1 MKKTTLSVLIS
12 AALFSSAPMAEGTAD
27 PRSYS
32 PMAGKDY
39 PQQVYWGD
47 THLHTSYSF
56 DAAMMGNKGLSP
68 EDAYRFARGEE
79 VRAHNGMIA
88 KLNRPLDF
96 LMVSDHAEYLGL
108 VPMLGEGNKVLLGEP
123 AGQRWA
129 EMLKAGGQES
139 LKALFEIHHDINNN
153 HKSLANAEVE
163 RSAWN
168 QATAAAD
175 RFNEPGKFTAFIGY
189 EWTTM
194 PGGNNLHR
202 VVMFA
207 DDASKAGQLLPFSS
221 FDSEDPEELWKFLQQ
236 YEDKTGGRVL
246 AIPHNGNVSNGLMFS
261 LTDRKGQPLTREYAQ
276 TRSRWEPVAEVTQ
289 IKGDGETHPK
299 LSPDDEFA
307 DFETWDKG
315 NLIGLEAKQ
324 DEMLKFEY
332 IRSALKMGLKQEA
345 ELGVNPFKY
354 GMIGSS
360 DAHTSL
366 SAVEENNFWGK
377 FSVYEPSAKRAEKK
391 PYKKGQQGKVFD
403 LGVDET
409 AASGYAAVWATEN
422 TRDALFDAI
431 KRRETYATTGP
442 RMTVRFFGG
451 WDFAADEVNHAD
463 FVDRG
468 YSKGVPMG
476 ADLTQAPADKA
487 PSFMVVASRDPEGAN
502 LDRIQIIKGWH
513 DTDGSLQEKVYD
525 IAWSDARQPEA
536 NGKLPSVGNTVD
548 VDSATWS
555 NSIGAAELASVW
567 TDPDF
572 DPAERAF
579 YYVRVLQ
586 IPTPRWNIYDEHHFE
601 TQLDT
606 EMPDSIQERAYTS
619 PIWYTP
625 VSEGGA

>member
-56 DAAMMGNKGLSP
+56 DAAMMGNKGLPP

-108 VPMLGEGNKVLLGEP
+108 VPMINAKNQDLLDDPVG
-123 AGQRWA
+123 ARWA
-129 EMLKAGGQES
+129 QLLNGGADEQ
-139 LKALFEIHHDINNN
+139 LKALLEMNMD
-153 HKSLANAEVE
+153 LATNQKRLVNSTVE
-163 RSAWN
+163 RTAWSDI
-168 QATAAAD
+168 TAAAD
-175 RFNEPGKFTAFIGY
+175 RYNEPGKFTAFIGY

-207 DDASKAGQLLPFSS
+207 DDASKAGQLLPFSA
-221 FDSEDPEELWKFLQQ
+221 FDSEDPEALWEHLQK
-236 YEDKTGGRVL
+236 YEDMTGGRAL

-261 LTDRKGQPLTREYAQ
+261 LTDRDGEPLTRAYAE
-276 TRSRWEPVAEVTQ
+276 TRSRWEPVMEVTQ
-289 IKGDGETHPK
+289 IKGDGETHSK

-315 NLIGLEAKQ
+315 NLTATELKTE
-324 DEMLKFEY
+324 EMLPYEY
-332 IRSALKMGLKQEA
+332 ARSALKLGLEQEA
-345 ELGVNPFKY
+345 KLGVNPFKY

-377 FSVYEPSAKRAEKK
+377 FTLFEPSAKRAEIQGYTEGK
-391 PYKKGQQGKVFD
+391 QGKVYG
-403 LGVDET
+403 LTIDESV
-409 AASGYAAVWATEN
+409 ASGYAAVWATEN

-476 ADLTQAPADKA
+476 ADLTQAPAGKA
-487 PSFMVVASRDPEGAN
+487 PSFMVAASRDPEGAN

-536 NGKLPSVGNTVD
+536 NGKLPAVGNTVD

-586 IPTPRWNIYDEHHFE
+586 IPTPRWNVYDEHYFE
-601 TQLDT
+601 TELNTDK
-606 EMPDSIQERAYTS
+606 PDSIQERAYTS

-625 VSEGGA
+625 VTES

>member
-1 MKKTTLSVLIS
+1 MKKTTLSVIIS
-12 AALFSSAPMAEGTAD
+12 ATLLSSAAQAGET
-27 PRSYS
+27 SYS

-39 PQQVYWGD
+39 PQQVFWGD

-56 DAAMMGNKGLSP
+56 DAAMMGNKGLPP

-79 VRAHNGMIA
+79 IRAHNGMIA

-108 VPMLGEGNKVLLGEP
+108 VPMLGAGNDLLLSEP
-123 AGQRWA
+123 VGQRWA

-139 LKALFEIHHDINNN
+139 LKAMFEIHHDINNN

-163 RSAWN
+163 RSAWD
-168 QATAAAD
+168 AITAAAD
-175 RFNEPGKFTAFIGY
+175 RYNEPGKFTAFIGY

-207 DDASKAGQLLPFSS
+207 DDASKAGQMLPFSS
-221 FDSEDPEELWKFLQQ
+221 FDSEDPEELWKFLQT

-246 AIPHNGNVSNGLMFS
+246 AIPHNGNVSNGLMFA
-261 LTDRKGQPLTREYAQ
+261 LTDRKGQPLTRQYAE
-276 TRSRWEPVAEVTQ
+276 TRSRWEPVMEVTQ

-315 NLIGLEAKQ
+315 NLIGLELKT
-324 DEMLKFEY
+324 DDMLPYEY
-332 IRSALKMGLKQEA
+332 ARSALKLGLQQEA
-345 ELGVNPFKY
+345 ELGVNPFKL

-377 FSVYEPSAKRAEKK
+377 FSVYEPSAERAAHV
-391 PYKKGQQGKVFD
+391 PYVKGENGKVFS
-403 LGVDET
+403 LRGEEMS
-409 AASGYAAVWATEN
+409 ASGYAAVWATEN

-451 WDFAADEVNHAD
+451 WDFATDEVSYPD
-463 FVDRG
+463 YVDRG
-468 YSKGVPMG
+468 YAKGVPMG
-476 ADLTQAPADKA
+476 GDLTQAPADQA
-487 PSFMVVASRDPEGAN
+487 PTFMVAASRDPEGAN
-502 LDRIQIIKGWH
+502 LDRVQIVKGWH
-513 DTDGSLQEKVYD
+513 DGDGNLQEKVYD
-525 IAWSDARQPEA
+525 VAWSDNRQPNDA
-536 NGKLPSVGNTVD
+536 GKLPTVGNTVN
-548 VDSATWS
+548 VDDATWS
-555 NSIGAAELASVW
+555 NSIGSAELTGVW

-572 DPAERAF
+572 GPSERAF

-586 IPTPRWNIYDEHHFE
+586 IPTPRWTAYDEHYFD
-601 TQLDT
+601 QQRDNDT
-606 EMPDSIQERAYTS
+606 PDSIQERAYTS

-625 VSEGGA
+625 ALEG

>member
-56 DAAMMGNKGLSP
+56 DAAMMGNKGLPP

-79 VRAHNGMIA
+79 IRAHNGMIA

-108 VPMLGEGNKVLLGEP
+108 VPMLAAGNEALLAEPKGE
-123 AGQRWA
+123 RWG
-129 EMLKAGGQES
+129 EMLKSGGYES
-139 LKALFEIHHDINNN
+139 LKAMFEIHHDINNN

-163 RSAWN
+163 RSAWD
-168 QATAAAD
+168 AITAAAD
-175 RFNEPGKFTAFIGY
+175 RYNEPGKFTAFIGY

-221 FDSEDPEELWKFLQQ
+221 FDSEDPQELWKFLQR

-246 AIPHNGNVSNGLMFS
+246 AIPHNGNVSNGLMFA
-261 LTDRKGQPLTREYAQ
+261 LTDRKGNPLTREYAE
-276 TRSRWEPVAEVTQ
+276 TRSRWEPVMEVTQ

-315 NLIGLEAKQ
+315 NLIGVAGKS
-324 DEMLKFEY
+324 DAMLPYEY
-332 IRSALKMGLKQEA
+332 TRSALKLGLQQEA

-366 SAVEENNFWGK
+366 STAEENNFWGK
-377 FSVYEPSAKRAEKK
+377 FSVYEPSAERADKV
-391 PYKKGQQGKVFD
+391 PYVEGEQGKVFS
-403 LGVDET
+403 LGVDEV

-422 TRDALFDAI
+422 TRAALFDAI

-451 WDFAADEVNHAD
+451 WDFTADEVNYPD
-463 FVDRG
+463 YVDRG
-468 YSKGVPMG
+468 YTKGVPMG
-476 ADLTQAPADKA
+476 ADLTQAPAGKA
-487 PSFMVVASRDPEGAN
+487 PRFMVAATRDPEGAN
-502 LDRIQIIKGWH
+502 LDRVQIVKGWH
-513 DTDGSLQEKVYD
+513 DTDGSLQEKVYNV
-525 IAWSDARQPEA
+525 AWSDNRPLSPE
-536 NGKLPSVGNTVD
+536 GTLPAVGNTVD
-548 VDSATWS
+548 EKSATWS
-555 NSIGAAELASVW
+555 NSIGATELSSVW

-586 IPTPRWNIYDEHHFE
+586 IPTPRWTLYDQKHFGSE
-601 TQLDT
+601 SSTD
-606 EMPDSIQERAYTS
+606 MPNSIQERAYTS

-625 VSEGGA
+625 VTEG